1 MQSTGAGKP
10 EFGPCHR
17 LRNATTQSDAVA
29 LQQVRSREI
38 WGSAGRW
45 SYVPTV
51 RAYVGSLPP
60 QAAGIEFM
68 TPVPPSR
75 VSNANA
81 FWYQGDT
88 GVHTNS
94 RGFVVIP
101 VTVIKQ
107 VP

>member
-1 MQSTGAGKP
+1 
-10 EFGPCHR
+10 
-17 LRNATTQSDAVA
+17 
-29 LQQVRSREI
+29 
-38 WGSAGRW
+38 
-45 SYVPTV
+45 
-51 RAYVGSLPP
+51 
-60 QAAGIEFM
+60 M